1 MLTDVQVYKITTEL
15 FNGNWAFNSYTIRDQ
30 NVPSL
35 WVQKAIFIF
44 QALNKIDGYDF
55 ALTVTGP
62 FSNKL
67 NDDFYFKFVNI
78 GNKTKREW
86 DKIKL
91 KDKAQIKID
100 KTKEFLKFGSKVV
113 AKTGLTKNCWV
124 GLSASC
130 LYLHVV
136 KKLPRQKL
144 EKKLK
149 QIFLGS
155 QFSQFTEKQ
164 LDFIIKR
171 FYKKLEKI
179 SKI

>member
-1 MLTDVQVYKITTEL
+1 
-15 FNGNWAFNSYTIRDQ
+15 
-30 NVPSL
+30 
-35 WVQKAIFIF
+35 
-44 QALNKIDGYDF
+44 
-55 ALTVTGP
+55 
-62 FSNKL
+62 
-67 NDDFYFKFVNI
+67 
-78 GNKTKREW
+78 
-86 DKIKL
+86 
-91 KDKAQIKID
+91 
-100 KTKEFLKFGSKVV
+100 
-113 AKTGLTKNCWV
+113 V